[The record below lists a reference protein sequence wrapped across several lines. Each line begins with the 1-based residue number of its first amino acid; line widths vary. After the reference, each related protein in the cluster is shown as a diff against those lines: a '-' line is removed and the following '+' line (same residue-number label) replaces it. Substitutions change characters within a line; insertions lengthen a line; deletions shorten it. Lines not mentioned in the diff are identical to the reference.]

1 MLDDAKTDI
10 RIRKAVTDDLVELS
24 DFIVPF
30 VQSGEL
36 LPRTFDELEDLLET
50 SFIARLDGRIVGC
63 AALEIYN
70 KKLCEIRS
78 LAVDPAAQGLGIG
91 KKLVEACVALAMRE
105 GITRSWR
112 SASPRTSFAL
122 AVSTSPCPTSRRPFF
137 CKRAI
142 QCNSSPSLSCH
153 ENRCIGLIPEH
164 VRSGH
169 VGEHDVEGARPRLAG
184 FPHA

>member
-1 MLDDAKTDI
+1 MLDNAKTDI
-10 RIRKAVTDDLVELS
+10 RVRKAVTEDLVELS

-30 VQSGEL
+30 VQSGDL

-91 KKLVEACVALAMRE
+91 KKLVEACVALAERE
-105 GITRSWR
+105 GIYEIMAISVAEDFFRSCGFDFTLPNLKKAFFLQTRDSM
-112 SASPRTSFAL
+112 
-122 AVSTSPCPTSRRPFF
+122 
-137 CKRAI
+137 
-142 QCNSSPSLSCH
+142 
-153 ENRCIGLIPEH
+153 
-164 VRSGH
+164 
-169 VGEHDVEGARPRLAG
+169 
-184 FPHA
+184 

>member
-91 KKLVEACVALAMRE
+91 KKLVEACVALAERE
-105 GITRSWR
+105 GIYEIMAISVAEDFFRSCGFDFTLPNLKKAFFLQTRDS
-112 SASPRTSFAL
+112 
-122 AVSTSPCPTSRRPFF
+122 
-137 CKRAI
+137 I
-142 QCNSSPSLSCH
+142 
-153 ENRCIGLIPEH
+153 
-164 VRSGH
+164 
-169 VGEHDVEGARPRLAG
+169 
-184 FPHA
+184 

>member
-10 RIRKAVTDDLVELS
+10 RIRKAVTEDLVELS

-63 AALEIYN
+63 AALDIYN

-91 KKLVEACVALAMRE
+91 KKLVEACVALAERE
-105 GITRSWR
+105 GVYEIMAISIAEDFFRSCGFDFTLPNLKKAFFLQTRDSM
-112 SASPRTSFAL
+112 
-122 AVSTSPCPTSRRPFF
+122 
-137 CKRAI
+137 
-142 QCNSSPSLSCH
+142 
-153 ENRCIGLIPEH
+153 
-164 VRSGH
+164 
-169 VGEHDVEGARPRLAG
+169 
-184 FPHA
+184 

>member
-1 MLDDAKTDI
+1 MLDNAKTEI
-10 RIRKAVTDDLVELS
+10 RISKAVAEDLVELS

-30 VQSGEL
+30 VQSGDL

-91 KKLVEACVALAMRE
+91 KKLVEACVALAERE
-105 GITRSWR
+105 GIYEIMAISVAEDFFRSCGFDFTLPNLKKAFFLQTRDSM
-112 SASPRTSFAL
+112 
-122 AVSTSPCPTSRRPFF
+122 
-137 CKRAI
+137 
-142 QCNSSPSLSCH
+142 
-153 ENRCIGLIPEH
+153 
-164 VRSGH
+164 
-169 VGEHDVEGARPRLAG
+169 
-184 FPHA
+184 